1 MSSTMMISKRFPDNK
16 FSSTFTK
23 TTKITSN
30 EDRSTKSKNISSD
43 SMIDMEI
50 SLNQMNQ
57 PRSYHFNFKERIDTH
72 SDSDEDKKT
81 QKSDNSFNFHKADV
95 VGEGPLS
102 QVLKAVDLKTG
113 KYYALKIFKI
123 PP

>member
-50 SLNQMNQ
+50 SLN
-57 PRSYHFNFKERIDTH
+57 
-72 SDSDEDKKT
+72 
-81 QKSDNSFNFHKADV
+81 
-95 VGEGPLS
+95 
-102 QVLKAVDLKTG
+102 
-113 KYYALKIFKI
+113 
-123 PP
+123 